1 MNNVNYTE
9 NNPNGG
15 YQVQVG
21 EIDLKRREIDVVSG
35 CFHGTCDKKTQHSLN
50 RLKLSGLMY

>member
-1 MNNVNYTE
+1 MAKEDLIWNNN
-9 NNPNGG
+9 
-15 YQVQVG
+15 
-21 EIDLKRREIDVVSG
+21 G